1 MPIPPV
7 VATDVESEFPA
18 SRVRQTPKSIA
29 THQRIIEAA
38 IRCFLE
44 IGYHRTTTSEIA
56 KQARVTR
63 GAVQYYF
70 PTTPEVLRATVD
82 HITQRF
88 TAEYLAATANVAHE
102 GGEGL
107 DQGIEALWHAAHS
120 PFWTAWKELEAAAR
134 TDTELASIMGPAK
147 ATFAARWEQTAKDV
161 YGSFLE
167 ADPVKFEMGRHLA
180 WQFLQALA
188 GSSFAPLE
196 EDAVVKARLLTEFKR
211 LIRQYWGMVG

>member
-1 MPIPPV
+1 MSINQA
-7 VATDVESEFPA
+7 VAKGLENENGP

-29 THQRIIEAA
+29 THQRIIEAT

-70 PTTPEVLRATVD
+70 PTTPEVLRASVD
-82 HITQRF
+82 HILQRF
-88 TAEYLAATANVAHE
+88 TSDYVSATVNVAHE

-107 DQGIEALWHAAHS
+107 DQGIDALWHAAHS
-120 PFWTAWKELEAAAR
+120 PLWIVWKELEAAAR
-134 TDTELASIMGPAK
+134 TDQELAAIMGPAK
-147 ATFAARWEQTAKDV
+147 DAFAARWEQTAKDV
-161 YGSFLE
+161 YGTFLE
-167 ADPVKFEMGRHLA
+167 TDPVKFEMGRHLA

-188 GSSFAPLE
+188 GSRFGAAE
-196 EDAVVKARLLTEFKR
+196 EDQTVKARLLAEFKR
-211 LIRQYWGMVG
+211 LIRQYWNMAA

>member
-1 MPIPPV
+1 MSMTTT
-7 VATDVESEFPA
+7 VAKSLDNDA
-18 SRVRQTPKSIA
+18 AGSRIRQTPKSIA

-82 HITQRF
+82 HIIQRF

-102 GGEGL
+102 GREGL
-107 DQGIEALWHAAHS
+107 DQGIDALWHAAHS
-120 PFWTAWKELEAAAR
+120 PLWTAWKELEAAAR
-134 TDTELASIMGPAK
+134 TDAELSAIMGPAK
-147 ATFAARWEQTAKDV
+147 AAFAARWEQTAKDV
-161 YGSFLE
+161 YGSFLV

-188 GSSFAPLE
+188 SSRFAPAA
-196 EDAVVKARLLTEFKR
+196 EDQEVKDRLLSEFKV
-211 LIRQYWGMVG
+211 LMRQYWGLTG

>member
-1 MPIPPV
+1 MVSKAVID
-7 VATDVESEFPA
+7 TGL

-29 THQRIIEAA
+29 THQRIIEAT

-82 HITQRF
+82 HIIQHF
-88 TAEYLAATANVAHE
+88 LNDLLSLTASSIHE

-107 DQGIEALWHAAHS
+107 DQGIDALWNAAHS
-120 PFWTAWKELEAAAR
+120 PLWTVWKELEAAAR
-134 TDTELASIMGPAK
+134 TDPELCAIMTPAK
-147 ATFAARWEQTAKDV
+147 ARFAARWEQMTRDH
-161 YGSFLE
+161 YGSFLA
-167 ADPVKFEMGRHLA
+167 ADPVKFEMGRHLT
-180 WQFLQALA
+180 WQFLQAMA
-188 GSSFAPLE
+188 GNRFGE
-196 EDAVVKARLLTEFKR
+196 EDGALKARILAEFKR
-211 LIRQYWGMVG
+211 LIRHYWGIAG

>member
-1 MPIPPV
+1 MSIPPA
-7 VATDVESEFPA
+7 VAKEMESEFPA

-29 THQRIIEAA
+29 THHRIIEAA

-56 KQARVTR
+56 KQAGVTR

-82 HITQRF
+82 HIIQGF
-88 TAEYLAATANVAHE
+88 TAEYQTATTHVAHE

-107 DQGIEALWHAAHS
+107 DQGIDALWHAAHS
-120 PFWTAWKELEAAAR
+120 PFLTAWKELEAAAR
-134 TDTELASIMGPAK
+134 TDQELAAILNPAK
-147 ATFAARWEQTAKDV
+147 AAFAARWEQTAKDL
-161 YGSFLE
+161 YGSFLQ
-167 ADPVKFEMGRHLA
+167 ADPVKFEMGRHLT

-188 GSSFAPLE
+188 GNHFAPAAE
-196 EDAVVKARLLTEFKR
+196 EQRLKTRLLTEFKR
-211 LIRQYWGMVG
+211 LIRQYWGIVD

>member
-1 MPIPPV
+1 MSMTTT
-7 VATDVESEFPA
+7 VAKNLDSEA
-18 SRVRQTPKSIA
+18 AGSRVRQTPKSIA

-38 IRCFLE
+38 IRCFLD

-82 HITQRF
+82 HIIQHF

-102 GGEGL
+102 GREGL
-107 DQGIEALWHAAHS
+107 DQGIDALWHAAHS
-120 PFWTAWKELEAAAR
+120 PLWTAWKELEAAAR
-134 TDTELASIMGPAK
+134 TDAELASIMGPAK
-147 ATFAARWEQTAKDV
+147 AAFAARWEQTAKDL
-161 YGSFLE
+161 YGSFLV

-188 GSSFAPLE
+188 SSRFAPSA
-196 EDAVVKARLLTEFKR
+196 EDNDVKVRLLTEFKV
-211 LIRQYWGMVG
+211 LMRQYWGLTG

>member
-1 MPIPPV
+1 MSIMPT
-7 VATDVESEFPA
+7 VAKSMDSETSA

-38 IRCFLE
+38 IRCFLD

-82 HITQRF
+82 HIIQHF
-88 TAEYLAATANVAHE
+88 TAEYLAGTANVAHE
-102 GGEGL
+102 GGEAL
-107 DQGIEALWHAAHS
+107 DQGIDALWQAAHS
-120 PFWTAWKELEAAAR
+120 PLWTAWKELEAAAR
-134 TDTELASIMGPAK
+134 TDVELAAIMGPAK
-147 ATFAARWEQTAKDV
+147 AAFAARWEQTAKDV
-161 YGSFLE
+161 YGAFLE

-180 WQFLQALA
+180 WEFLQALA
-188 GSSFAPLE
+188 GSHLVTLQDDKA
-196 EDAVVKARLLTEFKR
+196 VKARLLTEFKS
-211 LIRQYWGMVG
+211 LIRNYWGMA

>member
-1 MPIPPV
+1 MEIQ
-7 VATDVESEFPA
+7 TDTGASG

-29 THQRIIEAA
+29 THQRIIDAA

-82 HITQRF
+82 HIIQRF
-88 TAEYLAATANVAHE
+88 MADFITATAADPHE

-107 DQGIEALWHAAHS
+107 DRGIEALWHSAHS
-120 PFWTAWKELEAAAR
+120 PLWTAWKELDAAAR
-134 TDTELASIMGPAK
+134 TDAELNAIMGPASIAFDK
-147 ATFAARWEQTAKDV
+147 AWEQTIKEV
-161 YGSFLE
+161 YAAFL
-167 ADPVKFEMGRHLA
+167 AFDPIKFEMGRHLC
-180 WQFLQALA
+180 WEFLQSLA
-188 GSSFAPLE
+188 SARYGAPE
-196 EDAVVKARLLTEFKR
+196 EDAAAKQRLLAEFKR
-211 LIRQYWGMVG
+211 LIRQYWGMTSASPGQ

>member
-1 MPIPPV
+1 MTTT
-7 VATDVESEFPA
+7 VAKSLDSEA
-18 SRVRQTPKSIA
+18 AGSRVRQTPKSIA

-38 IRCFLE
+38 IRCFLD

-82 HITQRF
+82 HIIQHF
-88 TAEYLAATANVAHE
+88 TAEYLAATANAAHE
-102 GGEGL
+102 GREGL
-107 DQGIEALWHAAHS
+107 DQGIDALWYAAHS
-120 PFWTAWKELEAAAR
+120 PLWTAWKELEAAAR
-134 TDTELASIMGPAK
+134 TDAELASIMGPAK
-147 ATFAARWEQTAKDV
+147 AAFAARWEQSAKDL
-161 YGSFLE
+161 YGSFLV

-188 GSSFAPLE
+188 SSRFAPSA
-196 EDAVVKARLLTEFKR
+196 EDNDVKVRLLMEFKV
-211 LIRQYWGMVG
+211 LMRQYWGLTG

>member
-1 MPIPPV
+1 MSISPMI
-7 VATDVESEFPA
+7 AKEQESEFHG

-82 HITQRF
+82 HIIQGF
-88 TAEYLAATANVAHE
+88 TAEYAAATANVAHE

-107 DQGIEALWHAAHS
+107 DQGIDALWHAAHS
-120 PFWTAWKELEAAAR
+120 PLWTAWKELEAAAR
-134 TDTELASIMGPAK
+134 TEPELAAIMGPAK
-147 ATFAARWEQTAKDV
+147 AAFAARWEQTAKDL
-161 YGSFLE
+161 YGSFLV

-180 WQFLQALA
+180 WQFLQGLA
-188 GSSFAPLE
+188 SSRFNHAD
-196 EDAVVKARLLTEFKR
+196 EDRKVKARLLTEFKH
-211 LIRQYWGMVG
+211 LMRQYWGLEG

>member
-1 MPIPPV
+1 MLIPPA
-7 VATDVESEFPA
+7 VAKELEAEFHV

-29 THQRIIEAA
+29 TYHRIIEAA

-56 KQARVTR
+56 KQAGVTR

-82 HITQRF
+82 HIIQRF
-88 TAEYLAATANVAHE
+88 TAEYLAATTHVAHE

-107 DQGIEALWHAAHS
+107 DQGIDALWQAAHS
-120 PFWTAWKELEAAAR
+120 PLWTAWKELEAAAR
-134 TDTELASIMGPAK
+134 TDTELAAIMDPAK
-147 ATFAARWEQTAKDV
+147 AAFAARWEQTANDL

-188 GSSFAPLE
+188 GSHFAPAAE
-196 EDAVVKARLLTEFKR
+196 EQALKARLLAEFKR
-211 LIRQYWGMVG
+211 LVRQYWGMVG

>member
-1 MPIPPV
+1 MPISR
-7 VATDVESEFPA
+7 AIAKEQENDVTG

-38 IRCFLE
+38 IRCFLD

-82 HITQRF
+82 HIIERF
-88 TAEYLAATANVAHE
+88 TAEYLAATANVALE

-120 PFWTAWKELEAAAR
+120 PLWTVWKELEAAAR
-134 TDTELASIMGPAK
+134 TEPELAAIMGPAK
-147 ATFAARWEQTAKDV
+147 AAFAAGWEQTAKDL

-167 ADPVKFEMGRHLA
+167 TDPTKFEMGRHLA
-180 WQFLQALA
+180 WQFMQALA
-188 GSSFAPLE
+188 GSRFGQGE
-196 EDAVVKARLLTEFKR
+196 EDQAVKSRLLTEFKH
-211 LIRQYWGMVG
+211 LMRQYWGMVG

>member
-1 MPIPPV
+1 MPISP
-7 VATDVESEFPA
+7 AIAKDQESEFTG

-82 HITQRF
+82 HIIRHF
-88 TAEYLAATANVAHE
+88 TAEYLAATANVALE

-120 PFWTAWKELEAAAR
+120 PLWTAWKELEAAAR
-134 TDTELASIMGPAK
+134 TEPELAAIMIPAK
-147 ATFAARWEQTAKDV
+147 AAFAALWEQTAKDL

-167 ADPVKFEMGRHLA
+167 ADPTKFEMGRHLA
-180 WQFLQALA
+180 WQFMQALA
-188 GSSFAPLE
+188 SSRFGNSE
-196 EDAVVKARLLTEFKR
+196 EDQAVKARLLAEFKR
-211 LIRQYWGMVG
+211 LMRQYWGLVG